1 MVLMF
6 AGVLSDVTSQNAGG
20 SDVTDTVTADTVTA
34 DSVTADSVYAD
45 SVTATDNVVETS
57 APPVVRRMRRSM
69 ALAIDTDV
77 QRDSDDVSRLC
88 NCFMSSLSFCL
99 FSRSCLLPLLPSI
112 TPFLLSFWLK
122 TYLFHLSFPPQ
133 PGYFTHWTNCM
144 LLELHAFRLLFRFF
158 RSMFLKFYLF
168 TNFISMLCRRKNWL
182 LISFDCTIKLA
193 HCVVLYVTC
202 SHSFT
207 IF

>member
-88 NCFMSSLSFCL
+88 NLFHVISQFLFVLLLMSCL
-99 FSRSCLLPLLPSI
+99 FLPLPPSI
-112 TPFLLSFWLK
+112 TLFLLSFWLK
-122 TYLFHLSFPPQ
+122 TYLFYISFPP
-133 PGYFTHWTNCM
+133 PSGYFTHWTNCM
-144 LLELHAFRLLFRFF
+144 LSELHAFRLLFIFF
-158 RSMFLKFYLF
+158 CSMFLKFS
-168 TNFISMLCRRKNWL
+168 FICL
-182 LISFDCTIKLA
+182 LILYRC
-193 HCVVLYVTC
+193 CVVDKAGFSSAL
-202 SHSFT
+202 
-207 IF
+207 IAL